1 MTMKEF
7 FSRTEIATDIQQLIL
22 KLNSQKFESEQK
34 KASLLTGVLKIIGGN
49 SRLFDESCQ
58 TNIEWIGESLA
69 NLINQAVFDELNV
82 KVLDDLY
89 TSLFRF
95 ITEFD
100 LCMQGDMS
108 FELRRFI
115 DYADDEAEAFSG
127 RSLQQI
133 QFARQQMPIAILKKL
148 VGSPILKNVAETQKI
163 ADLIQEKFTAWN
175 KELNEKERTATQLK
189 EALETYTTAFNFVGL
204 HEGFDRLSK
213 AKTLEVK
220 GLNRLLV
227 GFGVLAGVPLF
238 AELVGAA
245 FYLDRFKEWNA
256 NMLFAAIPAFSL
268 TVLLIYFFRIV
279 LRRTEA
285 ARSQLL
291 QIELRKTLCQFIQSY
306 ASYAKEIKGDNPEA
320 LSKFENIIFSGLVST
335 DDKLPTTFDG
345 VDQLGQLI
353 QAIRGG
359 K

>member
-1 MTMKEF
+1 MKEF
-7 FSRTEIATDIQQLIL
+7 FSRTEIATDIQQLVL
-22 KLNSQKFESEQK
+22 KLRSLQVESEQK

-49 SRLFDESCQ
+49 PRFFDESCQ
-58 TNIEWIGESLA
+58 VNIEWFGERLG
-69 NLINQAVFDELNV
+69 NLISQAVFDELNV

-89 TSLFRF
+89 TSLYRF
-95 ITEFD
+95 ITEFN
-100 LCMQGDMS
+100 LCIQGEMAS
-108 FELRRFI
+108 ELRQFI
-115 DYADDEAEAFSG
+115 DYVDNEAEAFSG
-127 RSLQQI
+127 GSLQQI

-148 VGSPILKNVAETQKI
+148 VGSPILKNVTEPQKI
-163 ADLIQEKFTAWN
+163 ADSIQVKFTAWN
-175 KELNEKERTATQLK
+175 KELNEKEQSATQLK

-204 HEGFDRLSK
+204 HKGFDKLSEAK
-213 AKTLEVK
+213 ALEVK

-227 GFGVLAGVPLF
+227 GFGVLAGAPLL
-238 AELVGAA
+238 AELVAAA

-256 NMLFAAIPAFSL
+256 NLLVAAIPAFSL

-279 LRRTEA
+279 LRRAEA

-306 ASYAKEIKGDNPEA
+306 ADYSNKIKGNNPEA

-345 VDQLGQLI
+345 IDQLGQLV

>member
-1 MTMKEF
+1 MTEF
-7 FSRTEIATDIQQLIL
+7 FSRTEIAADIRRLIVKLEGPLDASYEGKAQLL
-22 KLNSQKFESEQK
+22 RP
-34 KASLLTGVLKIIGGN
+34 VLVIIN
-49 SRLFDESCQ
+49 ANPKQFDESCQ
-58 TNIEWIGESLA
+58 VNIGWIGEGLVGNIQRALQDGASA
-69 NLINQAVFDELNV
+69 DVLNNI
-82 KVLDDLY
+82 Y

-95 ITEFD
+95 VIEFD
-100 LCMQGDMS
+100 LSIQGDMS
-108 FELRRFI
+108 FDLRRFI
-115 DYADDEAEAFSG
+115 DYVDDEVEAFTG
-127 RSLQQI
+127 RDLQQI
-133 QFARQQMPIAILKKL
+133 NFARHQMPIAILKKL
-148 VGSPILKNVAETQKI
+148 IGSPILKNVTEPQKI
-163 ADLIQEKFTAWN
+163 TDSIQEKFTAWN
-175 KELNEKERTATQLK
+175 KELNEKEQSATQLK

-213 AKTLEVK
+213 AKALEVK

-227 GFGVLAGVPLF
+227 GFGVLAGVPLL

-268 TVLLIYFFRIV
+268 TVLLIYFFRII
-279 LRRTEA
+279 LRRAEA

-306 ASYAKEIKGDNPEA
+306 ASYAKEIKGNNPEA
-320 LSKFENIIFSGLVST
+320 LSKFENIIFSGLVSN

-345 VDQLGQLI
+345 VDQLGQLV

>member
-1 MTMKEF
+1 MKEF
-7 FSRTEIATDIQQLIL
+7 FSRTEIATEIQQLIL
-22 KLNSQKFESEQK
+22 KLSSLQVESEQK
-34 KASLLTGVLKIIGGN
+34 KTSLLVGVLKIIGGN
-49 SRLFDESCQ
+49 PRLFDESCQ
-58 TNIEWIGESLA
+58 VNIEWIGENLA
-69 NLINQAVFDELNV
+69 NLINRAVFDELNE

-89 TSLFRF
+89 SSLFRF
-95 ITEFD
+95 VTEFD
-100 LCMQGDMS
+100 LCIQGDMA

-115 DYADDEAEAFSG
+115 DYVDDEAEPFSS
-127 RSLQQI
+127 RHLQQI

-148 VGSPILKNVAETQKI
+148 VGSSILKNVAEPQKI

-175 KELNEKERTATQLK
+175 KELNEKEQTAKQLK

-213 AKTLEVK
+213 AKVLEVK

-279 LRRTEA
+279 LRRAEA
-285 ARSQLL
+285 AHSQLL

-306 ASYAKEIKGDNPEA
+306 ADYSNKIKGNNPEA
-320 LSKFENIIFSGLVST
+320 LSKFESMIFSGLVST

-345 VDQLGQLI
+345 IDQLSQLV